1 MCIIEILNSGED
13 PLFFYCFKR
22 FFMLNCFRVMTMGL
36 DKIKFKNG
44 KLKVMQISD
53 LQDTKNTSVDTLR
66 FVDDAIKKVNPDFII
81 ITGDQLD
88 VVGLWGKGEK
98 AEKNV
103 AVAIRRLFSVIE
115 KHNIPYVLTFGNHDR
130 ETGVPNEVQA
140 EIYAT
145 LENCICFDNI
155 NDGRP
160 DVGTFN
166 VPVKSSDGKRVAL
179 NFFVMDTHSKTKG
192 VGFEGV
198 NDTQLD
204 WYRSVSEKLK
214 SENGGQLVPSMVFQ
228 HIPVSNIMEL
238 FEDVP
243 KGTKGAQCDF
253 VKGDKKYW
261 VLDEDKLFHNY
272 TYGETP
278 SMTLGT
284 NQFDAMKAQ
293 GDVFAMYFGHDHY
306 NSFAGTVDG
315 IDLGYC
321 PGMGYNSYGTKH
333 RAFRVFEFDET
344 DVRNYKTYSLNS
356 KECGSKTNA
365 APFKNAFSY
374 WSPCNPSAAGPFAAK
389 ILSVAVPSVA
399 AISLARKYVSKPFVD
414 GLLIAAGVATAVYI
428 PTGIIANKIMRKK
441 IIKK

>member
-1 MCIIEILNSGED
+1 MSLKN
-13 PLFFYCFKR
+13 
-22 FFMLNCFRVMTMGL
+22 
-36 DKIKFKNG
+36 KIRFKNG

-53 LQDTKNTSVDTLR
+53 LQDTKNTSVDTLN
-66 FVDDAIKKVNPDFII
+66 FVDDAIAKVKPDFII

-98 AEKNV
+98 AERNV
-103 AVAIRRLFSVIE
+103 ETAIRRLFSAIE

-130 ETGVPNEVQA
+130 ETGVPNEKQA

-145 LENCICFDNI
+145 LKNCICFDDI

-166 VPVKSSDGKRVAL
+166 VPVLSTDGKRIPL

-198 NDTQLD
+198 NDEQLD
-204 WYRSVSEKLK
+204 WYRNVGEKLK
-214 SENGGQLVPSMVFQ
+214 AENGGQFVPSMVFQ

-238 FEDVP
+238 FKEVP
-243 KGTKGAQCDF
+243 KGTKGAECDF
-253 VKGDKKYW
+253 VKGNKKYW
-261 VLDEDKLFHNY
+261 VLDEEKLFHNY

-284 NQFDAMKAQ
+284 KQFDAMKAQ

-306 NSFAGTVDG
+306 NSFAGKVDG

-333 RAFRVFEFDET
+333 RAFRVFEFDEN
-344 DVRNYKTYSLNS
+344 DVKNYKTYSLNS

-389 ILSVAVPSVA
+389 ILSVLIPTVVA
-399 AISLARKYVSKPFVD
+399 LVLVYKFVSADFVRGFLFGLVD
-414 GLLIAAGVATAVYI
+414 FGLLYGVISFV
-428 PTGIIANKIMRKK
+428 ANKIIRNILTKK
-441 IIKK
+441 

>member
-1 MCIIEILNSGED
+1 MSLKN
-13 PLFFYCFKR
+13 
-22 FFMLNCFRVMTMGL
+22 
-36 DKIKFKNG
+36 KISFKNG

-53 LQDTKNTSVDTLR
+53 LQDTKNTSVDTLN
-66 FVDDAIKKVNPDFII
+66 FVDDAIAKVKPDFII

-103 AVAIRRLFSVIE
+103 ETAIRRLFSAIE

-130 ETGVPNEVQA
+130 ETGVPNEKQA

-145 LENCICFDNI
+145 LKNCICFDDI

-166 VPVKSSDGKRVAL
+166 VPVLSSDGKSIPL

-198 NDTQLD
+198 NDEQFD
-204 WYRSVSEKLK
+204 WYRKTGEKLK
-214 SENGGQLVPSMVFQ
+214 AENGGKTVPSMVFQ
-228 HIPVSNIMEL
+228 HIPVSNIMGL
-238 FEDVP
+238 FKEVP
-243 KGTKGAQCDF
+243 KGTKGAECDF
-253 VKGDKKYW
+253 IKGNKKYW
-261 VLDEDKLFHNY
+261 ILDEEKLFHKY

-284 NQFDAMKAQ
+284 KQFDAMKAQ

-306 NSFAGTVDG
+306 NSFAGKVDG

-333 RAFRVFEFDET
+333 RAFRVFEFDEN
-344 DVRNYKTYSLNS
+344 DVKNYKTYSLNS

-389 ILSVAVPSVA
+389 ILSVLIPTIVALVLVYKFVSADFVKGFLFGLVDFGLLYGVISSVA
-399 AISLARKYVSKPFVD
+399 NR
-414 GLLIAAGVATAVYI
+414 
-428 PTGIIANKIMRKK
+428 IMRNILTKK
-441 IIKK
+441 

>member
-1 MCIIEILNSGED
+1 MSLKN
-13 PLFFYCFKR
+13 
-22 FFMLNCFRVMTMGL
+22 
-36 DKIKFKNG
+36 KIRFKNG

-53 LQDTKNTSVDTLR
+53 LQDTKSTSVDTLR
-66 FVDDAIKKVNPDFII
+66 FVDDAIAKVKPDFII

-103 AVAIRRLFSVIE
+103 ETAIRRLFSAIE

-130 ETGVPNEVQA
+130 ETGVSNEKQA

-145 LENCICFDNI
+145 LKNCICFDDI

-166 VPVKSSDGKRVAL
+166 VPVISSDGKRVPL

-198 NDTQLD
+198 NDAQLD
-204 WYRSVSEKLK
+204 WYRKTGEALK
-214 SENGGQLVPSMVFQ
+214 AENGGETVPSMVFQ
-228 HIPVSNIMEL
+228 HIPVSNLMGL
-238 FEDVP
+238 FKEVP
-243 KGTKGAQCDF
+243 KGTKGAECDF
-253 VKGDKKYW
+253 VKGNKKYW
-261 VLDEDKLFHNY
+261 VLNEEKLFHNY

-284 NQFDAMKAQ
+284 KEFDAMKAQ

-306 NSFAGTVDG
+306 NSFAGKVDG

-321 PGMGYNSYGTKH
+321 PGMGYNSYGSKY
-333 RAFRVFEFDET
+333 RAFRVFEFDEN
-344 DVRNYKTYSLNS
+344 DVKNYKTYSLNY
-356 KECGSKTNA
+356 KDCCGEFYT
-365 APFKNAFSY
+365 APLKNSLTF

-389 ILSVAVPSVA
+389 ILSVLIPIVVA
-399 AISLARKYVSKPFVD
+399 LVLVYKFVSADFVKEFLFGLVD
-414 GLLIAAGVATAVYI
+414 FGLLYGVISFV
-428 PTGIIANKIMRKK
+428 ANKIMRNILTKK
-441 IIKK
+441 

>member
-1 MCIIEILNSGED
+1 MSLKN
-13 PLFFYCFKR
+13 
-22 FFMLNCFRVMTMGL
+22 
-36 DKIKFKNG
+36 KIKFKNG

-53 LQDTKNTSVDTLR
+53 LQDTKNTSVDTLN
-66 FVDDAIKKVNPDFII
+66 FVDDAIAKVKPDFII

-103 AVAIRRLFSVIE
+103 ETAIRRLFSAIE

-130 ETGVPNEVQA
+130 ETGVPNEKQA

-145 LENCICFDNI
+145 LKNCICFDDI

-166 VPVKSSDGKRVAL
+166 VPVLSSDGKSIPL

-198 NDTQLD
+198 NDEQLD
-204 WYRSVSEKLK
+204 WYKKTGEKLK
-214 SENGGQLVPSMVFQ
+214 AENGGETVPSMVFQ
-228 HIPVSNIMEL
+228 HIPVSNIMGL
-238 FEDVP
+238 FKEVP
-243 KGTKGAQCDF
+243 KGTKGAECDF
-253 VKGDKKYW
+253 VKGNKKYW
-261 VLDEDKLFHNY
+261 VLDEEKLFHNY

-284 NQFDAMKAQ
+284 KQFDAMKAQ

-306 NSFAGTVDG
+306 NSFAGKVDG
-315 IDLGYC
+315 VDLGYC

-333 RAFRVFEFDET
+333 RAFRVFEFDEN
-344 DVRNYKTYSLNS
+344 DVKNYKTYSLNS

-389 ILSVAVPSVA
+389 ILSVLIPLIVALALVYNSVSA
-399 AISLARKYVSKPFVD
+399 PFVT
-414 GLLIAAGVATAVYI
+414 GLLSGVATATAIYI
-428 PTGIIANKIMRKK
+428 PTGLIYNKALRDKFTK
-441 IIKK
+441 NK

>member
-1 MCIIEILNSGED
+1 MSL
-13 PLFFYCFKR
+13 K
-22 FFMLNCFRVMTMGL
+22 
-36 DKIKFKNG
+36 DKIRFKNG

-66 FVDDAIKKVNPDFII
+66 FVDDAIAEVKPDFII
-81 ITGDQLD
+81 LTGDQLD
-88 VVGLWGKGEK
+88 VVGMWGKGEK

-130 ETGVPNEVQA
+130 ETGASNEFQA
-140 EIYAT
+140 KVYAS
-145 LENCICFDNI
+145 LENCICFDDI

-166 VPVKSSDGKRVAL
+166 VPVKSSDGKSIPL

-198 NDTQLD
+198 NDEQLD
-204 WYRSVSEKLK
+204 WYRKTGEQLK
-214 SENGGQLVPSMVFQ
+214 AENGGEAVPSMVFQ

-238 FEDVP
+238 FEEVP
-243 KGTKGAQCDF
+243 KGTKGSECDF

-261 VLDEDKLFHNY
+261 ILDEDKLFHNY

-284 NQFDAMKAQ
+284 KQFDAMKAQ

-306 NSFAGTVDG
+306 NSFAGKVEG

-321 PGMGYNSYGTKH
+321 PGMGYNSYGSKY
-333 RAFRVFEFDET
+333 RAFRVFEFDEN
-344 DVRNYKTYSLNS
+344 DVKNYKTYSLNY
-356 KECGSKTNA
+356 KDCCGKMYT
-365 APFKNAFSY
+365 APLKNSLTY

-389 ILSVAVPSVA
+389 ILGVAVPSIA
-399 AISLARKYVSKPFVD
+399 AISLARKYVSKPLVD
-414 GLLIAAGVATAVYI
+414 VLLIATGVAAAIYA
-428 PTGIIANKIMRKK
+428 PTGIIVNKIMRNKK
-441 IIKK
+441 IKNK

>member
-1 MCIIEILNSGED
+1 MSL
-13 PLFFYCFKR
+13 K
-22 FFMLNCFRVMTMGL
+22 
-36 DKIKFKNG
+36 DKIKFKDG

-66 FVDDAIKKVNPDFII
+66 FVDDAIAEVKPDLII

-103 AVAIRRLFSVIE
+103 AVAIRRLFSAIE
-115 KHNIPYVLTFGNHDR
+115 KHNVPYVLTFGNHDR
-130 ETGVPNEVQA
+130 ETGVSNEFQA
-140 EIYAT
+140 KVYAS
-145 LENCICFDNI
+145 LENCICFDDV

-166 VPVKSSDGKRVAL
+166 VPVKSTDGNSIPL

-198 NDTQLD
+198 NDEQLD
-204 WYRSVSEKLK
+204 WYRKTGEQLK
-214 SENGGQLVPSMVFQ
+214 AENGGEVVPSMVFQ

-238 FEDVP
+238 FEEVP
-243 KGTKGAQCDF
+243 KGTKGSECDF
-253 VKGDKKYW
+253 VKDNKRYW
-261 VLDEDKLFHNY
+261 ILDEDKLFHNY

-284 NQFDAMKAQ
+284 KQFDAMKAQ

-306 NSFAGTVDG
+306 NSFAGKVDG

-321 PGMGYNSYGTKH
+321 PGMGYNSYGSKY
-333 RAFRVFEFDET
+333 RAFRVFEFDENN
-344 DVRNYKTYSLNS
+344 VKNYKTYSLNY
-356 KECGSKTNA
+356 KDCCGKMYT
-365 APFKNAFSY
+365 APLKNSLTY

-389 ILSVAVPSVA
+389 ILGVAVPSIA
-399 AISLARKYVSKPFVD
+399 ALSLTRKYVSKPLVD
-414 GLLIAAGVATAVYI
+414 GLLIATGVAAAVYA
-428 PTGIIANKIMRKK
+428 PTGIIVNKILRNKK
-441 IIKK
+441 IKNK

>member
-1 MCIIEILNSGED
+1 MAMSLN
-13 PLFFYCFKR
+13 
-22 FFMLNCFRVMTMGL
+22 
-36 DKIKFKNG
+36 KIKFKNG

-53 LQDTKNTSVDTLR
+53 LQDTKNTSVDTLN
-66 FVDDAIKKVNPDFII
+66 FVDDAIAKVKPDFII

-98 AEKNV
+98 AKKNV
-103 AVAIRRLFSVIE
+103 EIAIRRLFSVIE

-130 ETGVPNEVQA
+130 ETGVSNEEQA
-140 EIYAT
+140 EVYKT
-145 LENCICFDNI
+145 LKNCICFDNI

-160 DVGTFN
+160 DVGTLN

-192 VGFEGV
+192 VGLEGV
-198 NDTQLD
+198 NDKQLD
-204 WYRSVSEKLK
+204 WYRSVGEKLK
-214 SENGGQLVPSMVFQ
+214 AENGGQFVPSMVFQ
-228 HIPVSNIMEL
+228 HIPVSNIMGL
-238 FEDVP
+238 FKEVP

-253 VKGDKKYW
+253 VKDNKKYW
-261 VLDEDKLFHNY
+261 ILDEEKIFHNY

-284 NQFDAMKAQ
+284 KQFDAIKAQ

-306 NSFAGTVDG
+306 NSFAGKVDG

-333 RAFRVFEFDET
+333 RAFRVFEFDEN
-344 DVRNYKTYSLNS
+344 DVKNYKTYSLNS
-356 KECGSKTNA
+356 KDCKTRTNA

-389 ILSVAVPSVA
+389 ILSVLVPVVVA
-399 AISLARKYVSKPFVD
+399 LILLYKFVSAPFVT
-414 GLLIAAGVATAVYI
+414 GLLIALAVATVVYI
-428 PTGIIANKIMRKK
+428 PAGLIYNKVLRNKIIRNNEV
-441 IIKK
+441 

>member
-1 MCIIEILNSGED
+1 MSLKN
-13 PLFFYCFKR
+13 K
-22 FFMLNCFRVMTMGL
+22 FR
-36 DKIKFKNG
+36 FKNG

-53 LQDTKNTSVDTLR
+53 LQDTKSTSVDTLR
-66 FVDDAIKKVNPDFII
+66 FVDDAIAKVKPDFII

-103 AVAIRRLFSVIE
+103 ETAICRLFSAIE

-130 ETGVPNEVQA
+130 ETGVSNEKQA

-145 LENCICFDNI
+145 LKNCICFDDI

-166 VPVKSSDGKRVAL
+166 VPVLSSDGKRVPL

-198 NDTQLD
+198 NDAQLE
-204 WYRSVSEKLK
+204 WYRKTGEELK
-214 SENGGQLVPSMVFQ
+214 AENGGETVPSMVFQ
-228 HIPVSNIMEL
+228 HIPVSNLMGL
-238 FEDVP
+238 FKEVP
-243 KGTKGAQCDF
+243 KGTKGAECDF
-253 VKGDKKYW
+253 VKGNKKYW
-261 VLDEDKLFHNY
+261 VLDEEKLFHNY

-284 NQFDAMKAQ
+284 KEFDAMKAQ

-306 NSFAGTVDG
+306 NSFAGKVDG

-321 PGMGYNSYGTKH
+321 PGMGYNSYGSKY
-333 RAFRVFEFDET
+333 RAFRVFEFDEN
-344 DVRNYKTYSLNS
+344 DVKNYKTYSLNY
-356 KECGSKTNA
+356 KDCCGEFYT
-365 APFKNAFSY
+365 APLKNSLTF

-389 ILSVAVPSVA
+389 ILSVLIPIVVA
-399 AISLARKYVSKPFVD
+399 FVLVYKFVSADFVKEFLFGLVD
-414 GLLIAAGVATAVYI
+414 FGLLYGVISFV
-428 PTGIIANKIMRKK
+428 ANKIMRNILTKK
-441 IIKK
+441 

>member
-1 MCIIEILNSGED
+1 MSL
-13 PLFFYCFKR
+13 K
-22 FFMLNCFRVMTMGL
+22 
-36 DKIKFKNG
+36 DKIRFKDG

-66 FVDDAIKKVNPDFII
+66 FVDDAIAEVKPDLII

-88 VVGLWGKGEK
+88 VVGMWGKGEK
-98 AEKNV
+98 AERNV

-115 KHNIPYVLTFGNHDR
+115 KHKIPYVLTFGNHDR
-130 ETGVPNEVQA
+130 ETGVSNEFQA
-140 EIYAT
+140 KVYAS
-145 LENCICFDNI
+145 LENCICFDDV

-166 VPVKSSDGKRVAL
+166 VPVKSTDGKSIPL

-198 NDTQLD
+198 NDAQLD
-204 WYRSVSEKLK
+204 WYRKTGEELK
-214 SENGGQLVPSMVFQ
+214 TENGGETVPSMVFQ

-238 FEDVP
+238 FEEVP
-243 KGTKGAQCDF
+243 KGTKGSECDF

-261 VLDEDKLFHNY
+261 ILDEDKLFHNY

-284 NQFDAMKAQ
+284 KQFDEMKAQ

-306 NSFAGTVDG
+306 NSFAGKVEG

-321 PGMGYNSYGTKH
+321 PGMGYNSYGSKY
-333 RAFRVFEFDET
+333 RAFRVFEFDEN
-344 DVRNYKTYSLNS
+344 DVKNYKTYSLNY
-356 KECGSKTNA
+356 KDCCGKMYT
-365 APFKNAFSY
+365 APLKNSLTY

-389 ILSVAVPSVA
+389 ILGVAVPSIA
-399 AISLARKYVSKPFVD
+399 ALSLTRKYVSKPLVD
-414 GLLIAAGVATAVYI
+414 GLLIATGVAAAVYA
-428 PTGIIANKIMRKK
+428 PTGIIVNKIMRDKK
-441 IIKK
+441 IKNK

>member
-1 MCIIEILNSGED
+1 MSLKDRI
-13 PLFFYCFKR
+13 R
-22 FFMLNCFRVMTMGL
+22 
-36 DKIKFKNG
+36 FKNG

-53 LQDTKNTSVDTLR
+53 LQDTKSTSVDTLR
-66 FVDDAIKKVNPDFII
+66 FVDDAIAKVKPDFII

-103 AVAIRRLFSVIE
+103 ETAIRRLFSAIE

-130 ETGVPNEVQA
+130 ETGVSNEKQA

-145 LENCICFDNI
+145 LKNCICFDDI

-166 VPVKSSDGKRVAL
+166 VPVLSSDGKRVPL

-198 NDTQLD
+198 NDAQLE
-204 WYRSVSEKLK
+204 WYKKTGEALK
-214 SENGGQLVPSMVFQ
+214 AENGGETVPSMVFQ
-228 HIPVSNIMEL
+228 HIPVSNLMGL
-238 FEDVP
+238 FKEVT
-243 KGTKGAQCDF
+243 KGTKGAECDF
-253 VKGDKKYW
+253 VKGNKKYW
-261 VLDEDKLFHNY
+261 VLNEEKLFHNY

-284 NQFDAMKAQ
+284 KEFDAMKAQ

-306 NSFAGTVDG
+306 NSFAGKVDG

-321 PGMGYNSYGTKH
+321 PGMGYNSYGSKY
-333 RAFRVFEFDET
+333 RAFRVFEFDEN
-344 DVRNYKTYSLNS
+344 DVKNYKTYSLNY
-356 KECGSKTNA
+356 KDCCGKFYT
-365 APFKNAFSY
+365 APLKNSLTF

-389 ILSVAVPSVA
+389 ILSVLIPNVVA
-399 AISLARKYVSKPFVD
+399 LVLVYKFVSADFVKEFLFGLVD
-414 GLLIAAGVATAVYI
+414 FGLLYGVISFV
-428 PTGIIANKIMRKK
+428 ANKIMRNILTKK
-441 IIKK
+441 

>member
-1 MCIIEILNSGED
+1 MSL
-13 PLFFYCFKR
+13 K
-22 FFMLNCFRVMTMGL
+22 
-36 DKIKFKNG
+36 DKIRFKDG

-66 FVDDAIKKVNPDFII
+66 FVDDAIAEVRPDLII
-81 ITGDQLD
+81 VTGDQLD

-103 AVAIRRLFSVIE
+103 AVAIRRLFSAIE
-115 KHNIPYVLTFGNHDR
+115 KHNVPYVLTFGNHDR
-130 ETGVPNEVQA
+130 ETGVSNEFQA
-140 EIYAT
+140 KVYT
-145 LENCICFDNI
+145 SLENCICFDDV

-166 VPVKSSDGKRVAL
+166 VPVKSTDGNSIPL

-198 NDTQLD
+198 NDAQLD
-204 WYRSVSEKLK
+204 WYRKTGEDLK
-214 SENGGQLVPSMVFQ
+214 AENGGEIVPSMVFQ

-238 FEDVP
+238 FEEVP
-243 KGTKGAQCDF
+243 KGTKGSECDF
-253 VKGDKKYW
+253 VKDNKRYW
-261 VLDEDKLFHNY
+261 ILDEDKLFHNY

-284 NQFDAMKAQ
+284 KQFDAMKAQ

-306 NSFAGTVDG
+306 NSFAGKVDG

-321 PGMGYNSYGTKH
+321 PGMGYNSYGSKY
-333 RAFRVFEFDET
+333 RAFRVFEFDEN
-344 DVRNYKTYSLNS
+344 DVKNYKTYSLNY
-356 KECGSKTNA
+356 KDCCGKMYT
-365 APFKNAFSY
+365 APLKNSLTY

-389 ILSVAVPSVA
+389 ILGVAVPSIA
-399 AISLARKYVSKPFVD
+399 ALSLTRKYVSKPLVD
-414 GLLIAAGVATAVYI
+414 GLLIATGVAAAVYA
-428 PTGIIANKIMRKK
+428 PTGIIVNKILRNKK
-441 IIKK
+441 IKNK

>member
-1 MCIIEILNSGED
+1 
-13 PLFFYCFKR
+13 
-22 FFMLNCFRVMTMGL
+22 MGL
-36 DKIKFKNG
+36 NDKIKFKNG

-66 FVDDAIKKVNPDFII
+66 FVDDAIAQVKPDLII
-81 ITGDQLD
+81 LTGDQLD
-88 VVGLWGKGEK
+88 VVGMWGKGEK

-115 KHNIPYVLTFGNHDR
+115 KHNVPYVLTFGNHDR
-130 ETGVPNEVQA
+130 ETGVSNEFQA
-140 EIYAT
+140 KVYAS
-145 LENCICFDNI
+145 LDNCICFDDI

-160 DVGTFN
+160 DVATFN
-166 VPVKSSDGKRVAL
+166 VPVKSSDGERVAL

-198 NDTQLD
+198 NDEQLD
-204 WYRSVSEKLK
+204 WYRKTGEALK
-214 SENGGQLVPSMVFQ
+214 AENGGEFVPSMVFQ

-243 KGTKGAQCDF
+243 KGTKGAECDF

-261 VLDEDKLFHNY
+261 ILDEDKLFHNY

-284 NQFDAMKAQ
+284 KEFDAMKAQ

-306 NSFAGTVDG
+306 NSFAGKVNG

-321 PGMGYNSYGTKH
+321 PGMGYNSYGSKY
-333 RAFRVFEFDET
+333 RAFRVFEFDEN
-344 DVRNYKTYSLNS
+344 DVKNYKTYSLNY
-356 KECGSKTNA
+356 KDCCGKMYT
-365 APFKNAFSY
+365 APFKNSLTY

-389 ILSVAVPSVA
+389 ILGVAVPSIA
-399 AISLARKYVSKPFVD
+399 AISLARKYVSKPLVD
-414 GLLIAAGVATAVYI
+414 GLLIATGVAAAVYA
-428 PTGIIANKIMRKK
+428 PTGIIVNKVMRNKK
-441 IIKK
+441 VKNK

>member
-1 MCIIEILNSGED
+1 MSL
-13 PLFFYCFKR
+13 K
-22 FFMLNCFRVMTMGL
+22 
-36 DKIKFKNG
+36 DKIRFKNG

-66 FVDDAIKKVNPDFII
+66 FVDDAIAEVKPDFII
-81 ITGDQLD
+81 LTGDQLD
-88 VVGLWGKGEK
+88 VVGMWGKGEK

-130 ETGVPNEVQA
+130 ETGASNEFQA
-140 EIYAT
+140 KVYAS
-145 LENCICFDNI
+145 LENCICFDDI

-166 VPVKSSDGKRVAL
+166 VPVKSSDGKSIPL

-198 NDTQLD
+198 NDEQLE
-204 WYRSVSEKLK
+204 WYRKTGEQLK
-214 SENGGQLVPSMVFQ
+214 AENGGEVVPSMVFQ
-228 HIPVSNIMEL
+228 HIPVSNIMGL
-238 FEDVP
+238 FEEVP
-243 KGTKGAQCDF
+243 KGTKGSECDF

-261 VLDEDKLFHNY
+261 ILDEDKLFHNY

-284 NQFDAMKAQ
+284 KQFDAMKAQ

-306 NSFAGTVDG
+306 NSFAGKVEG

-321 PGMGYNSYGTKH
+321 PGMGYNSYGSKY
-333 RAFRVFEFDET
+333 RAFRVFEFDEN
-344 DVRNYKTYSLNS
+344 DVKNYKTYSLNY
-356 KECGSKTNA
+356 KDCCGKMYT
-365 APFKNAFSY
+365 APLKNSLTY

-389 ILSVAVPSVA
+389 ILGVAVPSIA
-399 AISLARKYVSKPFVD
+399 AISLARKYVSKPLVD
-414 GLLIAAGVATAVYI
+414 GLLIATGVAAAIYA
-428 PTGIIANKIMRKK
+428 PTGIIVNKIMRNKK
-441 IIKK
+441 SKNK

>member
-1 MCIIEILNSGED
+1 
-13 PLFFYCFKR
+13 
-22 FFMLNCFRVMTMGL
+22 MGL
-36 DKIKFKNG
+36 KDRIKFNNG

-66 FVDDAIKKVNPDFII
+66 FVDDAIEKVKPDLII

-103 AVAIRRLFSVIE
+103 AVAIRRLFSSIE

-130 ETGVPNEVQA
+130 ETGVSNEFQA
-140 EIYAT
+140 KVYAS
-145 LENCICFDNI
+145 LENCICFEDI

-166 VPVKSSDGKRVAL
+166 VPVKSSDGKSIPL
-179 NFFVMDTHSKTKG
+179 NFFIMDTHSKTKG

-198 NDTQLD
+198 NDAQLD
-204 WYRSVSEKLK
+204 WYRKTAEELK
-214 SENGGQLVPSMVFQ
+214 AENGGETVPSMVFQ
-228 HIPVSNIMEL
+228 HIPVSNLMEL
-238 FEDVP
+238 FREVP
-243 KGTKGAQCDF
+243 KGTKGAECDF
-253 VKGDKKYW
+253 VKGNKKYW

-284 NQFDAMKAQ
+284 KQFDAMKEN

-306 NSFAGTVDG
+306 NSFAGKVDG

-321 PGMGYNSYGTKH
+321 PGMGYNSYGTKY
-333 RAFRVFEFDET
+333 RAFRVFEFDED
-344 DVRNYKTYSLNS
+344 DVKNYETYSLNY
-356 KECGSKTNA
+356 KDCCGKMYT
-365 APFKNAFSY
+365 APLKNSLTY

-389 ILSVAVPSVA
+389 ILSVAVPTVTA
-399 AISLARKYVSKPFVD
+399 LALTRKYVSKPLVD
-414 GLLIAAGVATAVYI
+414 GLLIATGVAAAVYA
-428 PTGIIANKIMRKK
+428 PTALVRNKIIRNKLTKK
-441 IIKK
+441 

>member
-1 MCIIEILNSGED
+1 MSLKDRI
-13 PLFFYCFKR
+13 R
-22 FFMLNCFRVMTMGL
+22 
-36 DKIKFKNG
+36 FKNG

-53 LQDTKNTSVDTLR
+53 LQDTKSTSVDTLR
-66 FVDDAIKKVNPDFII
+66 FVDDAIAKVKPDFII

-103 AVAIRRLFSVIE
+103 ETAIRRLFSAIE

-130 ETGVPNEVQA
+130 ETGVSNEKQA

-145 LENCICFDNI
+145 LKNCICFDDI

-166 VPVKSSDGKRVAL
+166 VSVLSSDGKRVPL

-198 NDTQLD
+198 NDAQLE
-204 WYRSVSEKLK
+204 WYRKTGEELK
-214 SENGGQLVPSMVFQ
+214 VENGGEIVPSMVFQ
-228 HIPVSNIMEL
+228 HIPVSNLMGL
-238 FEDVP
+238 FKEVP
-243 KGTKGAQCDF
+243 KGTKGAECDF
-253 VKGDKKYW
+253 VKGNKKYW
-261 VLDEDKLFHNY
+261 VLDEEKLFHNY

-284 NQFDAMKAQ
+284 KEFDAMKAQ

-306 NSFAGTVDG
+306 NSFAGKVDG

-321 PGMGYNSYGTKH
+321 PGMGYNSYGSKY
-333 RAFRVFEFDET
+333 RAFRVFEFDEN
-344 DVRNYKTYSLNS
+344 DVKNYKTYSLNY
-356 KECGSKTNA
+356 KDCCGKFYT
-365 APFKNAFSY
+365 APLKNSLTF
-374 WSPCNPSAAGPFAAK
+374 WSPCNPSAAGPFAVK
-389 ILSVAVPSVA
+389 ILSVLIPIVVA
-399 AISLARKYVSKPFVD
+399 LVLVYKFVSADFVKEFLFGLVD
-414 GLLIAAGVATAVYI
+414 FGLLYGVISFV
-428 PTGIIANKIMRKK
+428 ANKIMRNILTKK
-441 IIKK
+441 

>member
-1 MCIIEILNSGED
+1 MSLKN
-13 PLFFYCFKR
+13 
-22 FFMLNCFRVMTMGL
+22 
-36 DKIKFKNG
+36 KIRFKNG

-66 FVDDAIKKVNPDFII
+66 FVDDAIAKVKPDFII

-103 AVAIRRLFSVIE
+103 ETAIRRLFSAIE

-130 ETGVPNEVQA
+130 ETGVSNEKQA

-145 LENCICFDNI
+145 LKNCICFDDI
-155 NDGRP
+155 NDDRP

-166 VPVKSSDGKRVAL
+166 VPVLSSDGKRLPL

-198 NDTQLD
+198 NDAQLD
-204 WYRSVSEKLK
+204 WYRKTGEELK
-214 SENGGQLVPSMVFQ
+214 AENGGETVPSMVFQ
-228 HIPVSNIMEL
+228 HIPVSNIMGL
-238 FEDVP
+238 FKEVP
-243 KGTKGAQCDF
+243 KGTKGAECDF
-253 VKGDKKYW
+253 VKGNKKYW
-261 VLDEDKLFHNY
+261 VLDEEKLFHNY

-284 NQFDAMKAQ
+284 KQFDAMKAQ

-306 NSFAGTVDG
+306 NSFAGKVDG

-333 RAFRVFEFDET
+333 RAFRVFEFDEN
-344 DVRNYKTYSLNS
+344 DVKNYKTYSLNS

-389 ILSVAVPSVA
+389 ILSVLIPLIIVLV
-399 AISLARKYVSKPFVD
+399 LMYKFVSAPFVT
-414 GLLIAAGVATAVYI
+414 GLLAGVATATAIYI
-428 PTGIIANKIMRKK
+428 PTGLIYNKVLRDKFTKK
-441 IIKK
+441 

>member
-1 MCIIEILNSGED
+1 MSLKDRI
-13 PLFFYCFKR
+13 R
-22 FFMLNCFRVMTMGL
+22 
-36 DKIKFKNG
+36 FKNG
-44 KLKVMQISD
+44 KLKVLQLSD
-53 LQDTKNTSVDTLR
+53 LQDTKNTSVDTLN
-66 FVDDAIKKVNPDFII
+66 FVDDAIAKVKPDFII

-98 AEKNV
+98 AKKNV
-103 AVAIRRLFSVIE
+103 EIAIRRLFSVIE

-130 ETGVPNEVQA
+130 ETGVSNEEQA
-140 EIYAT
+140 EVYKT
-145 LENCICFDNI
+145 LKNCICFDNI

-166 VPVKSSDGKRVAL
+166 VPVKSSDGKWVAL

-192 VGFEGV
+192 VGLEGV
-198 NDTQLD
+198 NDKQLD
-204 WYRSVSEKLK
+204 WYRSVGEKLK
-214 SENGGQLVPSMVFQ
+214 AENGGQFVPSMVFQ
-228 HIPVSNIMEL
+228 HIPVSNIMGL
-238 FEDVP
+238 FKEVP

-253 VKGDKKYW
+253 VKDNKKYW
-261 VLDEDKLFHNY
+261 ILDEEKIFHNY

-284 NQFDAMKAQ
+284 KQFDAIKAQ

-306 NSFAGTVDG
+306 NSFAGKVDG

-333 RAFRVFEFDET
+333 RAFRVFEFDEN
-344 DVRNYKTYSLNS
+344 DVKNYKTYSLNS
-356 KECGSKTNA
+356 KDCNTKTNA

-389 ILSVAVPSVA
+389 ILSV
-399 AISLARKYVSKPFVD
+399 L
-414 GLLIAAGVATAVYI
+414 I
-428 PTGIIANKIMRKK
+428 PTVVVLVLVYKFVSADFIKGFLFGLVDFSLLYGVISFIANKIMRNILTKNNEV
-441 IIKK
+441 

>member
-1 MCIIEILNSGED
+1 
-13 PLFFYCFKR
+13 
-22 FFMLNCFRVMTMGL
+22 MGL
-36 DKIKFKNG
+36 KDRIKFNNG

-66 FVDDAIKKVNPDFII
+66 FVDDAIGKVKPDLII

-103 AVAIRRLFSVIE
+103 AVAIRRLFSAIE

-130 ETGVPNEVQA
+130 ETGVSNEFQA
-140 EIYAT
+140 KVYAS
-145 LENCICFDNI
+145 LENCICFEDI

-166 VPVKSSDGKRVAL
+166 VPVKSSDGKSIPL
-179 NFFVMDTHSKTKG
+179 NFFIMDTHSKTKG

-198 NDTQLD
+198 NDAQLD
-204 WYRSVSEKLK
+204 WYRKTAEELK
-214 SENGGQLVPSMVFQ
+214 AENGGETVPSMVFQ
-228 HIPVSNIMEL
+228 HIPVSNLMEL
-238 FEDVP
+238 FREVP
-243 KGTKGAQCDF
+243 KGTKGAECDF
-253 VKGDKKYW
+253 VKGNKKYW

-284 NQFDAMKAQ
+284 KQFDAMKEN

-306 NSFAGTVDG
+306 NSFAGKVDG

-321 PGMGYNSYGTKH
+321 PGMGYNSYGTKY
-333 RAFRVFEFDET
+333 RAFRVFEFDED
-344 DVRNYKTYSLNS
+344 DVKNYETYSLNY
-356 KECGSKTNA
+356 KDCCGKMYT
-365 APFKNAFSY
+365 APLKNSLTY

-389 ILSVAVPSVA
+389 ILSVAVPTVTA
-399 AISLARKYVSKPFVD
+399 LALTRKYVSKPLVD
-414 GLLIAAGVATAVYI
+414 GLLIATGVAAAVYA
-428 PTGIIANKIMRKK
+428 PTALVRNKIIRNKLTKK
-441 IIKK
+441 

>member
-1 MCIIEILNSGED
+1 MSL
-13 PLFFYCFKR
+13 K
-22 FFMLNCFRVMTMGL
+22 
-36 DKIKFKNG
+36 DKIRFKDG

-66 FVDDAIKKVNPDFII
+66 FVDDAIAEVKPDLII
-81 ITGDQLD
+81 VTGDQLD

-103 AVAIRRLFSVIE
+103 AVAIRRLFSAIE
-115 KHNIPYVLTFGNHDR
+115 KHNVPYVLTFGNHDR
-130 ETGVPNEVQA
+130 ETGVSNEFQA
-140 EIYAT
+140 KVYAS
-145 LENCICFDNI
+145 LENCICFDDV

-166 VPVKSSDGKRVAL
+166 VPVKSTDGNSIPL

-198 NDTQLD
+198 NDAQLD
-204 WYRSVSEKLK
+204 WYRKTGEELK
-214 SENGGQLVPSMVFQ
+214 AENGGEIVPSMVFQ

-238 FEDVP
+238 FEEVP
-243 KGTKGAQCDF
+243 KGTKGSECDF
-253 VKGDKKYW
+253 VKDNKRYW
-261 VLDEDKLFHNY
+261 ILDEDKLFHNY

-284 NQFDAMKAQ
+284 KQFDAMKAQ

-306 NSFAGTVDG
+306 NSFAGKVDG

-321 PGMGYNSYGTKH
+321 PGMGYNSYGTKY
-333 RAFRVFEFDET
+333 RAFRVFEFDEN
-344 DVRNYKTYSLNS
+344 DVKNYKTYSLNY
-356 KECGSKTNA
+356 KDCCGKMYT
-365 APFKNAFSY
+365 APLKNSLTY

-389 ILSVAVPSVA
+389 ILGVAVPSIA
-399 AISLARKYVSKPFVD
+399 ALSLTRKYVSKPLVD
-414 GLLIAAGVATAVYI
+414 GLLIATGVAAAVYA
-428 PTGIIANKIMRKK
+428 PTGIIVNKIIRNKK
-441 IIKK
+441 IKNK

>member
-1 MCIIEILNSGED
+1 MSLKN
-13 PLFFYCFKR
+13 
-22 FFMLNCFRVMTMGL
+22 
-36 DKIKFKNG
+36 KIRFKNG

-53 LQDTKNTSVDTLR
+53 LQDTKSTSVDTLR
-66 FVDDAIKKVNPDFII
+66 FVDDAIAKVKPDFII

-103 AVAIRRLFSVIE
+103 ETAIRRLFSAIE
-115 KHNIPYVLTFGNHDR
+115 KRNIPYVLTFGNHDR
-130 ETGVPNEVQA
+130 ETGVSNEKQA

-145 LENCICFDNI
+145 LKNCICFDDI

-166 VPVKSSDGKRVAL
+166 VPVLSSDGKSVPL

-198 NDTQLD
+198 NDAQLD
-204 WYRSVSEKLK
+204 WYRKTGEELK
-214 SENGGQLVPSMVFQ
+214 AENSGETVPSMVFQ
-228 HIPVSNIMEL
+228 HIPVSNLMEL
-238 FEDVP
+238 FKEVP
-243 KGTKGAQCDF
+243 KGTKGAECDF
-253 VKGDKKYW
+253 VKGNKKYW
-261 VLDEDKLFHNY
+261 VLNEEKLFHNY

-284 NQFDAMKAQ
+284 KEFDAMKAQ

-306 NSFAGTVDG
+306 NSFAGKVDG

-321 PGMGYNSYGTKH
+321 PGMGYNSYGSKY
-333 RAFRVFEFDET
+333 RAFRVFEFDEN
-344 DVRNYKTYSLNS
+344 DVKNYKTYSLNY
-356 KECGSKTNA
+356 KDCCGKFYT
-365 APFKNAFSY
+365 APLKNSLTF

-389 ILSVAVPSVA
+389 ILSVLVPLIVA
-399 AISLARKYVSKPFVD
+399 LALVYNFVSAPFVT
-414 GLLIAAGVATAVYI
+414 GMLSGVATATAIYI
-428 PTGIIANKIMRKK
+428 PTGLIYNKVLRDKFTK
-441 IIKK
+441 NK